1 MLTLLALASTAFA
14 AGDPLAD
21 EIRMLQ
27 SELGGP
33 MLLCVAGE
41 DAEQVTR
48 RTLRD
53 IGQEDLP
60 ITRVPTAGDVE
71 AEMQR
76 ALEAGG
82 LACGL
87 RIAPTDGGFDLT
99 RHGACTG
106 GTRGIDPVPD
116 ATPAVGA
123 PDANAPAAASTEAGP
138 DGAPLVAE
146 AEPTVPTEGEWA
158 AREAR
163 YQRDRLMLV
172 DLPPD
177 PTLPTGV
184 TWEVIDG
191 RGASLSAH
199 GLVAIAQDED
209 LVLEL
214 DRELK
219 RSKRASKILFWT
231 GVGLAALSPAPLIG
245 VEGGAISANQ
255 DRAWSTV
262 FLLASGALTVSLAR
276 APRKAARSRQ
286 QHPALYLDG
295 DMAEDVVV
303 VHNHRLYGSLELD
316 QRPPPPAEDAPQPD
330 GDAPADAGAP
340 ADAVAP
346 ADAGAPADEGTEGDG
361 SPEAIGPATREPAA
375 SPTEGA
381 ANPTPPAEGAP
392 TTGGEGA
399 ASDR

>member
-1 MLTLLALASTAFA
+1 
-14 AGDPLAD
+14 
-21 EIRMLQ
+21 
-27 SELGGP
+27 
-33 MLLCVAGE
+33 
-41 DAEQVTR
+41 
-48 RTLRD
+48 
-53 IGQEDLP
+53 
-60 ITRVPTAGDVE
+60 
-71 AEMQR
+71 
-76 ALEAGG
+76 
-82 LACGL
+82 
-87 RIAPTDGGFDLT
+87 
-99 RHGACTG
+99 
-106 GTRGIDPVPD
+106 
-116 ATPAVGA
+116 
-123 PDANAPAAASTEAGP
+123 
-138 DGAPLVAE
+138 VAE

-340 ADAVAP
+340 ADADAPADAGAPADADAPADAVAP